1 MPRDLAQL
9 GRAYGDF
16 IRGVFERLCSDDGD
30 TIAADDLAKLKAWHA
45 DKVASLETEFRAE
58 GLTEDEISVWRAG
71 YRDQFA
77 SRGGECGRDN
87 VRDRG

>member
-30 TIAADDLAKLKAWHA
+30 TIAADDLAKLKTWHA
-45 DKVASLETEFRAE
+45 DKVAALETQFRAE
-58 GLTEDEISVWRAG
+58 GLTEADLAVWRAG
-71 YRDQFA
+71 IRI
-77 SRGGECGRDN
+77 
-87 VRDRG
+87 